1 MAQRP
6 IRDILERAM
15 DHDDAEKFIAL
26 PVLFAPN
33 ERNSKYFAESARGA
47 EPALGGQ
54 VVERVFATP
63 DGIEVY
69 LSDGTNVSIETNPPT
84 FAMRITKPQEREN
97 DGFVKVQLIGHEEE
111 LPNTVAN
118 AEGRLYTLRQ
128 LYAIGLIS
136 LEPESYAWK
145 GITPIDLG
153 RIDIEETLPPDQ
165 RLLLQSAGEGS
176 LWAIVGTALSKF
188 AKESPRT
195 ALVWATSIL
204 KGGSKRLTDYTQAT
218 VEEKE
223 ALADEQAGKARIS
236 HAQASKAETEALVFR
251 ASLKEA
257 ARREQIETESREL
270 DLQKKRFDL
279 HQLKRDDLFHLVE
292 QIDAVPN
299 ESLKSMLK
307 EQLDFNISS
316 AFSTASARRIGL
328 PSETGEGSTS
338 SSTDQQ
344 VHGSKLGS

>member
-15 DHDDAEKFIAL
+15 DHDDAERFIAL
-26 PVLFAPN
+26 PVLFAPT
-33 ERNSKYFAESARGA
+33 ERNSKYFAESARVA
-47 EPALGGQ
+47 EPAFGEQ
-54 VVERVFATP
+54 VVERVFPTP
-63 DGIEVY
+63 NRIEVY

-84 FAMRITKPQEREN
+84 FAMRIKKPKEGLN
-97 DGFVKVQLIGHEEE
+97 DRFVKVQLIRHEEE

-128 LYAIGLIS
+128 LYAIGLIA
-136 LEPESYAWK
+136 LEPESYVAS
-145 GITPIDLG
+145 GITSTGLG
-153 RIDIEETLPPDQ
+153 RIDLEETLPSDQ

-218 VEEKE
+218 VEEKQ
-223 ALADEQAGKARIS
+223 ALADEQAGKARIA
-236 HAQASKAETEALVFR
+236 HAQASRAETESLVFQ
-251 ASLKEA
+251 AGLKEA

-270 DLQKKRFDL
+270 DLRKKRFDL
-279 HQLKRDDLFHLVE
+279 HQLELGGLFHLAK
-292 QIDAVPN
+292 QIDEVPN
-299 ESLKSMLK
+299 GSLKSMLK
-307 EQLDFNISS
+307 EQFDLSIES
-316 AFSTASARRIGL
+316 AFGTASPSRIGL
-328 PSETGEGSTS
+328 PSETGEGNTS
-338 SSTDQQ
+338 SATDQE
-344 VHGSKLGS
+344 HGSKLGS